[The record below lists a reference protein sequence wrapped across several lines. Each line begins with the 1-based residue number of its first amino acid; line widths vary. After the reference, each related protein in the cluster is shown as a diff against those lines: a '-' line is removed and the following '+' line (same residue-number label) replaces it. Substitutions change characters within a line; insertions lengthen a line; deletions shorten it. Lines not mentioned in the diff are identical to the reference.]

1 MCRHREQKALLISR
15 VGAAFLGT
23 GCASL
28 HGQSHGGI
36 ARQSLHT
43 RPQLCQQ
50 VVEYAE
56 NERQKG
62 WRWNDVSVN
71 TTSRASSD
79 LDAAMRSVS
88 GSAVM
93 RRNANYSLPTGLI
106 VSGIQ

>member
-1 MCRHREQKALLISR
+1 
-15 VGAAFLGT
+15 
-23 GCASL
+23 
-28 HGQSHGGI
+28 
-36 ARQSLHT
+36 
-43 RPQLCQQ
+43 
-50 VVEYAE
+50 
-56 NERQKG
+56 
-62 WRWNDVSVN
+62 VSVN